1 MFFSFLREA
10 PAWRGF
16 FYSAEILMTY
26 VSLTFEWYH
35 PARKASSP
43 PHAETEQWRGTA
55 RNQKYGLAHIGPQA
69 EGHQYIQEW
78 SGEFH
83 TPTDKAD
90 ISPEQD
96 TVRRFVDRAR
106 WSCRFA
112 LRNSFGNPVRIYEI
126 TYSASSF
133 TGWPSYYWAAELL
146 LGDLPAHALPPW
158 IIHNSACRCKELQ

>member
-1 MFFSFLREA
+1 MFFSFLSEA

-26 VSLTFEWYH
+26 VSLTFEWSH

-96 TVRRFVDRAR
+96 TVRRFIDRAR

-112 LRNSFGNPVRIYEI
+112 LRISFGNPVRIYEI
-126 TYSASSF
+126 TYSAFSF
-133 TGWPSYYWAAELL
+133 IGWPSYYWAICLHMLCLHESFTTVHV
-146 LGDLPAHALPPW
+146 DVK
-158 IIHNSACRCKELQ
+158 NCSSFCF